1 MTAQG
6 KWRLWRG
13 GVFLA
18 ALAPLLLW
26 GWQVANNAAGPE
38 PGRYLL
44 LNLGLGGLWMLLLTL
59 SLTPL
64 TKLTRWKGFA
74 LIRRQLGLW
83 TLAYASL
90 HLLSYAL
97 FILGLDWAM
106 LGSELVKRPYII
118 VGMLALIGLAALG
131 ATSNRWAMRKLGKRW
146 KSLHKLAYPIL
157 GLILLHFFWGVRADL
172 GEWTL
177 YATVSVLIMATRLPP
192 VARRLPRFRQ
202 RFANSLSC
210 DGIYLTVGH

>member
-1 MTAQG
+1 MATRNT
-6 KWRLWRG
+6 WRTWRV

-18 ALAPLLLW
+18 ALTPLVVW

-44 LNLGLGGLWMLLLTL
+44 LNIGTGALWMLLLTL

-64 TKLTRWKGFA
+64 TRLTRWKGFT

-83 TLAYASL
+83 TLAYATL
-90 HLLSYAL
+90 HMLSYAL

-131 ATSNRWAMRKLGKRW
+131 ATSNRWSMRRLGKRW
-146 KSLHKLAYPIL
+146 KTLHRLAYPIL
-157 GLILLHFFWGVRADL
+157 GLVLLHFLWVVRADL
-172 GEWTL
+172 GEWVM
-177 YATVSVLIMATRLPP
+177 YAAIAALVMATRLPP
-192 VARRLPRFRQ
+192 VARTLPRIRY
-202 RFANSLSC
+202 RLA
-210 DGIYLTVGH
+210 GT

>member
-18 ALAPLLLW
+18 ALTPLLLW

-44 LNLGLGGLWMLLLTL
+44 LNIGLGGLWMLLLTL

-97 FILGLDWAM
+97 FILGLNWAM

-118 VGMLALIGLAALG
+118 VGMLALIGLVALG
-131 ATSNRWAMRKLGKRW
+131 ATSHRWAMRKLGKRW
-146 KSLHKLAYPIL
+146 KPLHRLAYPIL

-192 VARRLPRFRQ
+192 VARRLPRIRL
-202 RFANSLSC
+202 RLA
-210 DGIYLTVGH
+210 GIR

>member
-1 MTAQG
+1 MAAQRV
-6 KWRLWRG
+6 WLLWRV

-18 ALAPLLLW
+18 ALVPLVFW

-44 LNLGLGGLWMLLLTL
+44 LNIGIGALWMLLLTL

-83 TLAYASL
+83 ALAYATL
-90 HLLSYAL
+90 HMLSYAL
-97 FILGLDWAM
+97 FILGLNWAL

-118 VGMLALIGLAALG
+118 VGILALIGLAVLG
-131 ATSNRWAMRKLGKRW
+131 ATSNRWAMKRLGKRW
-146 KSLHKLAYPIL
+146 KPLHKLSYAIL
-157 GLILLHFFWGVRADL
+157 GLVLLHFFWVVRADMQ
-172 GEWTL
+172 EWAM
-177 YATVSVLIMATRLPP
+177 YAAIAALIMATRLPP
-192 VARRLPRFRQ
+192 IARTLPKLRHRLSR
-202 RFANSLSC
+202 
-210 DGIYLTVGH
+210 T

>member
-18 ALAPLLLW
+18 ALTPLLLW

-44 LNLGLGGLWMLLLTL
+44 LNIGLGGLWMLLLTL

-118 VGMLALIGLAALG
+118 VGMLALTGLAALG

-146 KSLHKLAYPIL
+146 KPLHKLAYPIL
-157 GLILLHFFWGVRADL
+157 GLILLHFLWVVRADL
-172 GEWTL
+172 VEWTL
-177 YATVSVLIMATRLPP
+177 YATASALIMATRLPP
-192 VARRLPRFRQ
+192 VARGLPKLRQ
-202 RFANSLSC
+202 RLASS
-210 DGIYLTVGH
+210 

>member
-1 MTAQG
+1 MATRNT
-6 KWRLWRG
+6 WRTWRV

-18 ALAPLLLW
+18 ALAPLVVW

-44 LNLGLGGLWMLLLTL
+44 LNIGTGALWMLLLTL

-64 TKLTRWKGFA
+64 TRLTRWKGFT

-83 TLAYASL
+83 TLAYATL
-90 HLLSYAL
+90 HMLSYAL

-131 ATSNRWAMRKLGKRW
+131 ATSNRWSMRRLGKRW
-146 KSLHKLAYPIL
+146 KTLHRLAYPIL
-157 GLILLHFFWGVRADL
+157 GLVLLHFLWVVRADL
-172 GEWTL
+172 GEWAM
-177 YATVSVLIMATRLPP
+177 YAAIAALVMATRLPP
-192 VARRLPRFRQ
+192 VARTLPRIRY
-202 RFANSLSC
+202 RLA
-210 DGIYLTVGH
+210 GT

>member
-1 MTAQG
+1 MTARG
-6 KWRLWRG
+6 KWRLWRI

-118 VGMLALIGLAALG
+118 VGMLALAGLAALG

-146 KSLHKLAYPIL
+146 KPLHKLSYPIL
-157 GLILLHFFWGVRADL
+157 GLILLHFLWVVRADL

-177 YATVSVLIMATRLPP
+177 YALASALIMATRLPP
-192 VARRLPRFRQ
+192 VARSLPRFRQ
-202 RFANSLSC
+202 RLANS
-210 DGIYLTVGH
+210 H

>member
-1 MTAQG
+1 MATPR
-6 KWRLWRG
+6 KWLLWRG

-26 GWQVANNAAGPE
+26 GWQVASNAAGPE

-44 LNLGLGGLWMLLLTL
+44 LNIGLGGLWMLLLTL

-83 TLAYASL
+83 TLAYATL
-90 HLLSYAL
+90 HLISYAL

-106 LGSELVKRPYII
+106 LGSELVKRPYIL
-118 VGMLALIGLAALG
+118 VGLLALIGLAALG
-131 ATSNRWAMRKLGKRW
+131 ATSNRWSMRRLGKRW
-146 KSLHKLAYPIL
+146 KPLHRLAYPIL

-177 YATVSVLIMATRLPP
+177 YATASALIMATRLPP
-192 VARRLPRFRQ
+192 VARRLPRFRK
-202 RFANSLSC
+202 RLAS
-210 DGIYLTVGH
+210 T

>member
-1 MTAQG
+1 MATQR
-6 KWRLWRG
+6 KWRLWRS

-18 ALAPLLLW
+18 ALAPLVLW

-44 LNLGLGGLWMLLLTL
+44 LNIGQGALWMLLLTL

-83 TLAYASL
+83 TLAYAFL
-90 HLLSYAL
+90 HMLSYVL
-97 FILGLDWAM
+97 FILALDWAM

-118 VGMLALIGLAALG
+118 VGMLALIGLGALG
-131 ATSNRWAMRKLGKRW
+131 LTSNRWSMRRLGKRW
-146 KSLHKLAYPIL
+146 KTLHRLAYPIL
-157 GLILLHFFWGVRADL
+157 GLVLLHFLWVVRADL
-172 GEWTL
+172 GQWTM
-177 YATVSVLIMATRLPP
+177 YAMVSALVMATRLPP
-192 VARRLPRFRQ
+192 VARMLPKLRQ
-202 RFANSLSC
+202 RLASAWFSSITRPL
-210 DGIYLTVGH
+210 